1 MDGWDICDEVV
12 GQLCTTGA
20 GERMEKEKKSSPS
33 ASVCVVNFMEDLE
46 NEEAE
51 ERFML

>member
-1 MDGWDICDEVV
+1 MVEMSVMKLLDSCAQQELG
-12 GQLCTTGA
+12 
-20 GERMEKEKKSSPS
+20 KEWKKKKKSSTS

-46 NEEAE
+46 NGEAE